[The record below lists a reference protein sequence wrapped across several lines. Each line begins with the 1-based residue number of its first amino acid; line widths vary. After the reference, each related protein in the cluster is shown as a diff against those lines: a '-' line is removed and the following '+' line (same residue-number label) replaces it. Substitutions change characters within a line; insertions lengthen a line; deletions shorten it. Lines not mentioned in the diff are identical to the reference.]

1 MSAAA
6 SSTTTMIPTTTVAAS
21 TAKTNS
27 SGNEGGY
34 YGYFNFLSF
43 ACGIVAVLVA
53 RAIYRKLRI
62 RYRRNVSVIDMDQVD
77 DGIICSSRRTI
88 ASSVNTIVSGNGENR
103 SEGDDGGENAFYGRA
118 YDGLG
123 EVF

>member
-1 MSAAA
+1 MRDVSA
-6 SSTTTMIPTTTVAAS
+6 TVIAHSCTEA
-21 TAKTNS
+21 
-27 SGNEGGY
+27 
-34 YGYFNFLSF
+34 
-43 ACGIVAVLVA
+43 
-53 RAIYRKLRI
+53 
-62 RYRRNVSVIDMDQVD
+62 VIDMDQVD

-123 EVF
+123 GVF

>member
-1 MSAAA
+1 MSAAT

-27 SGNEGGY
+27 SNGGGGY
-34 YGYFNFLSF
+34 YGYFNLLSF
-43 ACGIVAVLVA
+43 VCGIIAVLVV
-53 RAIYRKLRI
+53 RVLYRKLRM

-77 DGIICSSRRTI
+77 DSVICRSRRAI
-88 ASSVNTIVSGNGENR
+88 GSVNTIVSGSGENR
-103 SEGDDGGENAFYGRA
+103 SEGDDSGDNTFYHRT
-118 YDGLG
+118 YDDLG